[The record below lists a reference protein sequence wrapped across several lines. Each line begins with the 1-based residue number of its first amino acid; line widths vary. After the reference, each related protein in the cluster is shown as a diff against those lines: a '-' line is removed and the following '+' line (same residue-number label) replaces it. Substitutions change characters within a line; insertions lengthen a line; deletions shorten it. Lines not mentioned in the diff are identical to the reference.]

1 MDSYGLT
8 LSDTIS
14 ADDLFRLV
22 KGLDLDEIRLMG
34 EAFTCPFRYTWSPV
48 TWVGRL
54 VPYYDGEDLIRTEL
68 CRFDGPGA
76 FWKEPFDTF
85 DTYNHVRDA
94 AFSLV
99 VQAQALERLY
109 QALPSF
115 AGSFTG
121 TVPTRIC
128 YVNDAGHR
136 LDLTKKYP
144 HEFRLATDEDRRRAD
159 AHAGGRLPLATDTGD
174 IRLVTLR
181 RGRYPKGGLALE
193 IVDERGGHLTWL
205 TADARFGRELDF
217 YVCLD
222 VKHLGPEICDWVLDQ
237 SIGVPTGDVLQLER
251 GLRYPVF
258 EMDDGFVHSLEVTD
272 PFIVD

>member
-14 ADDLFRLV
+14 PDDLFRLT
-22 KGLDLDEIRLMG
+22 KGLDPDQIRRRG
-34 EAFTCPFRYTWSPV
+34 EAFTCPFRYRWSPI

-76 FWKEPFDTF
+76 FWKEPFDVF
-85 DTYNHVRDA
+85 ETYTHVRDA

-109 QALPSF
+109 ATLPSH
-115 AGSFTG
+115 AASFG
-121 TVPTRIC
+121 TVSTRVC

-136 LDLTKKYP
+136 LDLTKSYP
-144 HEFRLATDEDRRRAD
+144 HEFRLATDEDRTRAD
-159 AHAGGRLPLATDTGD
+159 ARADGRLPLATDQGD

-193 IVDERGGHLTWL
+193 IADERGGHLSWL
-205 TADARFGRELDF
+205 TADARFPKELDF
-217 YVCLD
+217 FVCLD
-222 VKHLGPEICDWVLDQ
+222 VKHLGPTIADWVKDQ
-237 SIGVPTGDVLQLER
+237 SLGVPTGDVLQLDR
-251 GLRYPVF
+251 GVRYPVF
-258 EMDDGFVHSLEVTD
+258 EMDGDYVRSLAVAD
-272 PFIVD
+272 PFFVS